1 MGTVLAS
8 INPFLAFVQRFFPRL
23 IDGLLLGYI
32 YRFLEPRTNVHA
44 ACAITGFFAAFLN
57 TALFMTSLVWL
68 FGNTEYMQN
77 SMAGRGLLTYIVA
90 SVGVN
95 GLVEML
101 VSTIVTGVVG
111 AALAKAGFFDKK

>member
-1 MGTVLAS
+1 MG
-8 INPFLAFVQRFFPRL
+8 
-23 IDGLLLGYI
+23 
-32 YRFLEPRTNVHA
+32 
-44 ACAITGFFAAFLN
+44 

-77 SMAGRGLLTYIVA
+77 SMAGRGLLAYIVA

-101 VSTIVTGVVG
+101 VSTAVTGVVG
-111 AALAKAGFFDKK
+111 ASLSKAGFFDKK

>member
-1 MGTVLAS
+1 M
-8 INPFLAFVQRFFPRL
+8 AFVQRFFPRL

-32 YRFLEPRTNVHA
+32 YRLLKPRMNVHA
-44 ACAITGFFAAFLN
+44 ACAVTGFFAAFLN

-68 FGNTEYMQN
+68 FGNTEYMQT
-77 SMAGRGLLTYIVA
+77 SMAGRGLLAYIVA

-101 VSTIVTGVVG
+101 TSTVVTGVVG
-111 AALAKAGFFDKK
+111 AALEKAGFFSGK